1 MVNNSI
7 EIFSSLL
14 KFIFSESFDN
24 GTDSYQSRLLTSVLN
39 AAGFSPEEIEL
50 KRRSSKFF
58 IHLDEQLCSAL
69 AYDTIYVGS
78 ITEGING
85 GLYYS
90 GEESD
95 IDAIL
100 PFFEEIYVNDGQ
112 LCLDKGLPKPEV
124 CPDKWRYM
132 VFQSSLIF
140 ERPSFFAFHDED
152 FPGYMKIYCTPDI
165 PFSFDKIPSTMK
177 DGYLE
182 NKSFHNLVRKTDAK
196 DLNITTETTNQYES
210 NGPAVT
216 EKCFTRSNFFG
227 TKQESL
233 TSDNVPCLE
242 FDGWPSCATFWISR
256 HKPNGWPTDEII
268 KQVVFKKCLL
278 APVGHRDS
286 RDKDFQWR
294 LSMRGENI
302 LFAHLNEVQL
312 HCYILLK
319 IILKDDIRPLLSTDN
334 KDILSSYCMKNLIF
348 WCAEGETVDWKVSNL
363 VCCLKVC
370 IRKLVFYLQE
380 NCLPHYIVE
389 GRNLFSSKLKPDI
402 SKIVQNAL
410 LRSNENIM
418 AVLNLRSFQMV
429 RSETDNFRPELL
441 NSLTERSIILQC
453 WHDKM
458 RLLFHYFT
466 TFEFFW
472 LNYDRH
478 ASLES
483 IYIYEDE
490 LSEIETYE
498 GVTVFQNDY
507 SVMINSIIGLLSYS
521 FYRRNCDDEHMI
533 DKAKKHLFETFKSS
547 RPCIRLRLA
556 TFFLIEEKFELV
568 INMCSD
574 IMQKKRKLI
583 PPKQIWNQVNG
594 SGCKLDVVLRSK
606 KLNQLRQ
613 LKEAILAESYSQ
625 QVPNIL
631 TQEDKDI
638 VEEFKNGMF
647 VDPYFKVTYMTAE
660 LWAVPDVIQLELL
673 SVPER
678 LKKFNEDKF
687 HCPKY
692 DQVPCIRIHP
702 LLNCY
707 LLIYLSYDALRK
719 KTERNDILAKIN
731 HLSADDIA
739 VENNQVLFY
748 NILVYCNSKAGYNK
762 RAAKYLVRSFIIFPS
777 RHNAAFGY
785 LKDIVQQS
793 LTLIRTWKGNA
804 M

>member
-1 MVNNSI
+1 MT
-7 EIFSSLL
+7 
-14 KFIFSESFDN
+14 ESFDS
-24 GTDSYQSRLLTSVLN
+24 GTDSRQSQLLTSVLH

-124 CPDKWRYM
+124 CPDKWWYM
-132 VFQSSLIF
+132 VYSSSLIF
-140 ERPSFFAFHDED
+140 RRISLFAFHDED

-165 PFSFDKIPSTMK
+165 PFSCDKIPLTK
-177 DGYLE
+177 RNGYLE
-182 NKSFHNLVRKTDAK
+182 NKSFHNLVRKTDAQ
-196 DLNITTETTNQYES
+196 DLNITTETTNQFES
-210 NGPAVT
+210 N
-216 EKCFTRSNFFG
+216 
-227 TKQESL
+227 ESL

-242 FDGWPSCATFWISR
+242 FNEWPPCATIWISR

-268 KQVVFKKCLL
+268 QKVVLKTCLL

-286 RDKDFQWR
+286 SDKDIQFR

-319 IILKDDIRPLLSTDN
+319 IILKDYLRPLLSTDN
-334 KDILSSYCMKNLIF
+334 KDILSSYCMKNVIF

-370 IRKLVFYLQE
+370 IRKLMFYLQE

-389 GRNLFSSKLKPDI
+389 GRNLFNSKLKPDI

-410 LRSNENIM
+410 LRLNENIM
-418 AVLNLRSFQMV
+418 AVLYLKSFQMV
-429 RSETDNFRPELL
+429 RFETDDFRPELL
-441 NSLTERSIILQC
+441 DSLIERSIIHQC
-453 WHDKM
+453 WHDKI
-458 RLLFHYFT
+458 RRLFHDFT
-466 TFEFFW
+466 TIEFFW

-483 IYIYEDE
+483 IYIYGEV
-490 LSEIETYE
+490 LSEIENYE

-507 SVMINSIIGLLSYS
+507 SLMIKSIIGLLSYS
-521 FYRRNCDDEHMI
+521 FYRRNCDNEHMMN
-533 DKAKKHLFETFKSS
+533 KAMEHLFETFESS
-547 RPCIRLRLA
+547 RPCILLRLA
-556 TFFLIEEKFELV
+556 TFCLIEEEFEFVLC
-568 INMCSD
+568 MCSD
-574 IMQKKRKLI
+574 IIRKEIKLI
-583 PPKQIWNQVNG
+583 TPKQIWNQTIR

-606 KLNQLRQ
+606 ELNQLCQ

-631 TQEDKDI
+631 TPEDNDI

-678 LKKFNEDKF
+678 LKKFNADRYP
-687 HCPKY
+687 CPKY

-707 LLIYLSYDALRK
+707 LLMFLSYDALGK
-719 KTERNDILAKIN
+719 KTERNEILAKIN
-731 HLSADDIA
+731 YLKADDIV

-762 RAAKYLVRSFIIFPS
+762 RAAKYLVRSLKIFPS
-777 RHNAAFGY
+777 RYNAAFGY
-785 LKDIVQQS
+785 LKDIVLQS
-793 LTLIRTWKGNA
+793 LTLIRTWQMLCNCNCSRLSTVNQSVI
-804 M
+804 